1 MVPIQLHAGFIID
14 KSSTKSGVQKLP
26 SKLEQNRSEEGP
38 HFPLP
43 KSESATAGPV
53 SEIVDAARE
62 AYGVRQWSNG
72 YFDVGA
78 NGNVVVNAPTRNGTQ
93 SVDLL
98 EIIDGLQERDISMPV
113 MLRFANLV
121 EDRVRLLNLAFQNA
135 FAESNYTGQYRGV
148 FPIKVNQQ
156 RHVIQEITRVGEE
169 FGHGLEA
176 GSKAELL
183 IAMSHLKARESIIVC
198 NGYKDAEFVDLGLQ
212 AQRMGFKCFFVIETS
227 EELEVILRQAEQW
240 NLEPKIGIRV
250 KLSTKVEGHWS
261 GDSGD
266 RSLFGL
272 TTRQLIEAVDLL
284 RDAGKLGCLQMLHF
298 HLGSQ
303 IPNIRNIR
311 DGVKEACRIYLEL
324 YREGAP
330 LGYFNIGGGL
340 AIDYDGTASNNSHS
354 RNYDL
359 EEYCM
364 DVVEAIMQSFDPH
377 GVPHPTIISESG
389 RWTVAPM
396 SVLLFNILSVANF
409 DPAPLPDKYPEN
421 LCEPVRDLIY
431 TLEHINPRRLQEYFN
446 DAIYYRDL
454 VRQNFKIGKI
464 NLRERALGENICLTI
479 LKRVAELLPTIQ
491 RPPADLL
498 NVPDS
503 LSDIYYGN
511 FSVFQSL
518 PDAWAINQVFP
529 VMPLHRLNE
538 PATRNA
544 IIADLTCDCDGKLDR
559 FTSNGESRQ
568 TIMLHEMNAGE
579 EYYLGVFLVGA
590 YQETLGDL
598 HNLFGDNNVASVR
611 ITDEGKLE
619 FVEEIEG
626 DTISDV
632 LSYVE
637 YDPQELQVRFRA
649 TAERAVQDGM
659 ITVAERQQ
667 ILSLFR
673 DSLAGYTYFEG

>member
-1 MVPIQLHAGFIID
+1 ML
-14 KSSTKSGVQKLP
+14 
-26 SKLEQNRSEEGP
+26 RGP
-38 HFPLP
+38 HFTT
-43 KSESATAGPV
+43 SSVEAIDTDV
-53 SEIVDAARE
+53 VEAARE
-62 AYGVRQWSNG
+62 SYGVRQWSNG
-72 YFDVGA
+72 YFDIA
-78 NGNVVVNAPTRNGTQ
+78 DNGNVVVNAPTGDGTKTFE
-93 SVDLL
+93 LL
-98 EIIDGLQERDISMPV
+98 KIIDGLQERDVSMPV

-121 EDRVRLLNLAFQNA
+121 EDRVRFLHLAFKNA
-135 FAESNYTGQYRGV
+135 IAVSNYSGQYRGV

-156 RHVIQEITRVGEE
+156 RHVIEEIARVGEK

-183 IAMSHLKARESIIVC
+183 IAMSHLKSRESIIVC

-212 AQRMGFKCFFVIETS
+212 ASRMGFQCFFVIETP
-227 EELEVILRQAEQW
+227 EELEIILRQSERWDIKPQ
-240 NLEPKIGIRV
+240 IGIRV

-272 TTRQLIEAVDLL
+272 TTRQLIEAIDLL
-284 RDAGKLGCLQMLHF
+284 RDAGKLDCLQLLHF

-311 DGVKEACRIYLEL
+311 DGVKEACRFYLEL

-340 AIDYDGTASNNSHS
+340 AIDYNGTASNDSHS

-359 EEYCM
+359 DEYCM

-396 SVLLFNILSVANF
+396 SVLLFNVLSVANF

-431 TLEHINPRRLQEYFN
+431 TLQHINPRRLQEYYN

-454 VRQNFKIGKI
+454 MRQSFKIGNI

-479 LKRVAELLPTIQ
+479 LKRVADLIPKMQ
-491 RPPADLL
+491 RPPVDLL
-498 NVPDS
+498 SMPDS

-529 VMPLHRLNE
+529 VMPLHRLDE

-544 IIADLTCDCDGKLDR
+544 IIADLTCDCDGKLDH
-559 FTSNGESRQ
+559 FTRHGEIGRQ
-568 TIMLHEMNAGE
+568 SCCMKWNRGR
-579 EYYLGVFLVGA
+579 
-590 YQETLGDL
+590 
-598 HNLFGDNNVASVR
+598 N
-611 ITDEGKLE
+611 ITWE
-619 FVEEIEG
+619 F
-626 DTISDV
+626 
-632 LSYVE
+632 
-637 YDPQELQVRFRA
+637 FW
-649 TAERAVQDGM
+649 
-659 ITVAERQQ
+659 
-667 ILSLFR
+667 
-673 DSLAGYTYFEG
+673 